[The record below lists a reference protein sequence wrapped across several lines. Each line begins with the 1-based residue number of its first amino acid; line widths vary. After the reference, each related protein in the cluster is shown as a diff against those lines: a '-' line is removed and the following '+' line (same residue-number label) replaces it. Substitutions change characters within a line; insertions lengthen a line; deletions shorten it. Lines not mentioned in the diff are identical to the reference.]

1 MQTTRVAS
9 KMARWE
15 QISKKASTTTDHR
28 AFIERVPEAR
38 RKRIKKREKLS
49 ETDQLSIVHSVLV
62 EKEYQA
68 DVAKGMRISVPRV
81 SAIVKKASQNRNLFK
96 AMRQR

>member
-1 MQTTRVAS
+1 MAS
-9 KMARWE
+9 KIERWE
-15 QISKKASTTTDHR
+15 QITKRASTTTDHR
-28 AFIERVPEAR
+28 AFIERVPEIK

-49 ETDQLSIVHSVLV
+49 EIDQLSIAHSVLV